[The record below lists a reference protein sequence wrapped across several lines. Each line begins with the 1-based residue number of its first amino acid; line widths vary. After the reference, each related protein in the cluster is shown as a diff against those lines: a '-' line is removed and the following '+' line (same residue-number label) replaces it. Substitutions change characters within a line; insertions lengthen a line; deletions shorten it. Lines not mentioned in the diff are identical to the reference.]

1 MFNDAQKTCKCSYCC
16 PLPKG
21 PELSQLSTS
30 VRQSSIVVSQRL
42 PGLKHMSYNERLQYL
57 GLSSLELRRLHLDM
71 IYCNKIVFGVVD
83 LKFSDFFEFSSVTA
97 TRGHAYKLYK
107 PSCVNS
113 TRSRYFAIYGT
124 FYHQVWISLRWM
136 LSDVPLRYDAIRYD
150 TIVCI

>member
-1 MFNDAQKTCKCSYCC
+1 VFNDAQKTCKCSYCC

-21 PELSQLSTS
+21 PELSRLSTS

-113 TRSRYFAIYGT
+113 TRSRYFAKRIVNLWNFLPSSVNFST
-124 FYHQVWISLRWM
+124 LNAFRRSIT
-136 LSDVPLRYDAIRYD
+136 IRCD
-150 TIVCI
+150 TIR